1 MYRQMYR
8 MYRPTHC
15 SLLRHTLLHVTA
27 VHAVLSPLLPAAS
40 PVLLNALPGYPAAS
54 TTRPDVPFHLPTTLP
69 QAAAAATCLRAAAP
83 PSTPSCTAQ
92 ARRCSYTT
100 PHLARSAAACAV
112 QRHAHQPAGPPNPA
126 PSSLPLTLPFLPPQ
140 ASSRAT
146 SVWCWQPTAPQT
158 WTPQSS
164 TAQTTQLSLGCRGT
178 RSGEVGAGVAGVA
191 AVAVG

>member
-69 QAAAAATCLRAAAP
+69 QAAAEATCLRAAAP

-126 PSSLPLTLPFLPPQ
+126 PSSLPLTLPFLPPHHPPP
-140 ASSRAT
+140 AIPPRCPLPSPSLISSR
-146 SVWCWQPTAPQT
+146 
-158 WTPQSS
+158 
-164 TAQTTQLSLGCRGT
+164 R
-178 RSGEVGAGVAGVA
+178 RR
-191 AVAVG
+191 AVARLLCGVGNQPPLRPGPRSHRPHRRRN